1 MPGLSPKMQ
10 KGHFMKSLTVAA
22 VAAALILP
30 GCAGRKPNPVAEV
43 QDGDAQLSCA
53 QLAQE
58 VQVNNRAILGLIG
71 EQRKVEGNN
80 VAAGVAG
87 AIVFFP
93 ALFFMNV
100 KGAAGEEARAY
111 QRRNEGLIARY
122 QGKGCKPEIKTASR
136 EDYEAALKAQEEK
149 KE

>member
-1 MPGLSPKMQ
+1 MKKVTTALLATSLVLS
-10 KGHFMKSLTVAA
+10 A
-22 VAAALILP
+22 
-30 GCAGRKPNPVAEV
+30 CAGRSPNPVSEV
-43 QDGDAQLSCA
+43 QDGDATLSCRE
-53 QLAQE
+53 LAQE
-58 VQVNNRAILGLIG
+58 VQVNNRAILGLMG
-71 EQRKVEGNN
+71 EKRANEGRN

-122 QGKGCKPEIKTASR
+122 QTKGCKPEIKTASK
-136 EDYEAALKAQEEK
+136 EDYEAAVAAQKAA

>member
-1 MPGLSPKMQ
+1 
-10 KGHFMKSLTVAA
+10 MKKTTTAVTIAA
-22 VAAALILP
+22 FLLA
-30 GCAGRKPNPVAEV
+30 GCAGRDPNPVAEV
-43 QDGDAQLSCA
+43 QDGDALLSCR

-58 VQVNNRAILGLIG
+58 VEVNNRAILGLIG
-71 EQRKVEGNN
+71 EQKKTEGNN

-122 QGKGCKPEIKTASR
+122 QTKGCKPEIQTATR
-136 EDYEAALKAQEEK
+136 EDYEAALEAAEAEE
-149 KE
+149 